1 MYSCFVRVRLTS
13 AGLKGFLRSFA
24 SWGTTQG
31 VLWKAAKPI
40 DRQISARTQARR
52 ILRRRRAPR
61 EMVVMGDAKSF
72 AQTRGGGKTEGQV
85 ESSDA
90 AEDQPE
96 KLGIKEKDRGGNQPG
111 YGGCESRIHERP
123 HFPAVA
129 GEERQRDHGE
139 RQLETEY
146 DLAEDQERSKL
157 AFAGDADNENRGEN
171 RNQASDE
178 PANPGLQTDVQE
190 PFHHDLPGERAGK
203 RGILSGSEKRKS
215 EKRAGEARA

>member
-1 MYSCFVRVRLTS
+1 MYSCFVTVRLTS

-40 DRQISARTQARR
+40 ERQISAKTQAKR
-52 ILRRRRAPR
+52 ILRSRRAPG
-61 EMVVMGDAKSF
+61 EMVVMDDAKSF
-72 AQTRGGGKTEGQV
+72 AQTRGGGKTKGKV

-96 KLGIKEKDRGGNQPG
+96 KLGIKEKDSRGNQPG
-111 YGGCESRIHERP
+111 YGSCEPGIDERA
-123 HFPAVA
+123 HFSAVA
-129 GEERQRDHGE
+129 GEQRQRDHGE
-139 RQLETEY
+139 GQLETEY

-157 AFAGDADNENRGEN
+157 AFAGDDDNENCGKN

-178 PANPGLQTDVQE
+178 PANPGFQTDVQE
-190 PFHHDLPGERAGK
+190 PFPDDLPGERAGK
-203 RGILSGSEKRKS
+203 RG
-215 EKRAGEARA
+215 